1 MNGVRVLV
9 EADVD
14 AEALQA
20 ATKSAREAAILELY
34 RLGRIGSGRGAGLLG
49 IGRAEF
55 LDLAG
60 EHGIATM
67 QVTPAELDE
76 EAAKILR

>member
-14 AEALQA
+14 AEALRA
-20 ATKSAREAAILELY
+20 ATESARKAAVLELY
-34 RLGRIGSGRGAGLLG
+34 GLGRITSGRGAALLG

-67 QVTPAELDE
+67 QLTPAELDE
-76 EAAKILR
+76 EASKIRR